1 MSRTKQHDHNTNST
15 LFTVSLL
22 KTLRYLHLFIGAA
35 ALLAG
40 LFASVPFLTQ
50 SAPISYPGLL
60 AILTGLINLQ
70 QFAQQRTADRGMAGG
85 VALVGSALLIVSACI
100 PFGALLIHPMFAD
113 WSIWAL
119 SAAITGVCLH
129 TLIVLVQELAAI
141 QRAPRPAKKAAKPK
155 ASSNGGSGRE
165 NGTVKWFNTSKGF
178 GFITRD
184 DGGDVFVHFRSIQGE
199 GHRALQEGQRVSY
212 VVANR
217 DKGLQAED
225 VTILNERKR

>member
-1 MSRTKQHDHNTNST
+1 M
-15 LFTVSLL
+15 

-40 LFASVPFLTQ
+40 LFASMPFLTQ
-50 SAPISYPGLL
+50 SAPINYPGLL
-60 AILTGLINLQ
+60 AILTALVNLQ
-70 QFAQQRTADRGMAGG
+70 QFTQQRTADSGFAGAT
-85 VALVGSALLIVSACI
+85 ALLGSALLIIAACI
-100 PFGALLIHPMFAD
+100 PFSALLVNPLFAD

-119 SAAITGVCLH
+119 SAAISGTCLH
-129 TLIVLVQELAAI
+129 TLSALGQELSAMQRSPRAAK
-141 QRAPRPAKKAAKPK
+141 PTKPAKKAATN
-155 ASSNGGSGRE
+155 SNDPRE
-165 NGTVKWFNTSKGF
+165 TGTVKWFNTSKGF

-225 VTILNERKR
+225 VAILNNRKR